1 MKTIKNILCLFCVVL
16 IVSGCSSK
24 SSNQKWVQ
32 DEMAGITD
40 PGFTVVSKSKSSDEV
55 KFQFKDVEV
64 AAVNTFLAT
73 LYESD
78 FKVSVNY
85 NYEMNFYS
93 YAAYNDAGESIHFT
107 YDATNK
113 TAVFIYGIKGNSVF
127 VSGVRDVG
135 YFIRANYD
143 YAADDLGENYIASLW
158 YTVNPGVKLTNQTDV
173 ILSCTVKNIR
183 IKSGSR
189 VGSLSIANDPYA
201 AGTDNFTKTCTGYGD
216 LQFVVRQ
223 KGIGSY
229 PTTMDYSENKEAFFN
244 AMGISQGDLN
254 FVVQFTIEITTD
266 KGTYTRDFEVKVM
279 PDGNDTTKM
288 GLTYDVDKTIS
299 DFSQGFPFT
308 KQ

>member
-1 MKTIKNILCLFCVVL
+1 MKTIKKILCLFCVVL

-107 YDATNK
+107 
-113 TAVFIYGIKGNSVF
+113 
-127 VSGVRDVG
+127 
-135 YFIRANYD
+135 
-143 YAADDLGENYIASLW
+143 
-158 YTVNPGVKLTNQTDV
+158 
-173 ILSCTVKNIR
+173 
-183 IKSGSR
+183 
-189 VGSLSIANDPYA
+189 
-201 AGTDNFTKTCTGYGD
+201 
-216 LQFVVRQ
+216 
-223 KGIGSY
+223 
-229 PTTMDYSENKEAFFN
+229 
-244 AMGISQGDLN
+244 
-254 FVVQFTIEITTD
+254 
-266 KGTYTRDFEVKVM
+266 
-279 PDGNDTTKM
+279 
-288 GLTYDVDKTIS
+288 
-299 DFSQGFPFT
+299 
-308 KQ
+308 